1 MVTVFWHVRYTRGAR
16 KSCAQRVDK
25 SRNMAVVRS
34 STERA
39 RAAQEQMAETERAN
53 ATLRAGIAAAIPRL
67 RRYAT
72 ALIGDVSE
80 ADDLVQ
86 DCVERALSRIETL
99 RDPERLTPWL
109 LSILHNLHVS
119 AVRARQ
125 RRGIAVAV
133 DGLADDL
140 ALSVPAEDR
149 PAVRDFVRCMAAL
162 SPEHRQVLLLVSLEG
177 LSYREVTEVLDIPI
191 GTVMSRLARAR
202 ERLRVLLEGGEDR
215 VVRESSER
223 PRQ

>member
-1 MVTVFWHVRYTRGAR
+1 
-16 KSCAQRVDK
+16 
-25 SRNMAVVRS
+25 
-34 STERA
+34 
-39 RAAQEQMAETERAN
+39 MAETERAN
-53 ATLRAGIAAAIPRL
+53 ASLTAGIAASIPRL

-215 VVRESSER
+215 VVRR
-223 PRQ
+223 IK